1 MKNRLIS
8 FLLLAVLCLSLLA
21 ACGNDS
27 VPITEKTAI
36 SIALKDAGL
45 SENQVEELHA
55 HVAAGAESPSYS
67 IHFDYNGRQYEYVID
82 ARNGDILSVT
92 DPE

>member
-1 MKNRLIS
+1 MKTRVFS
-8 FLLLAVLCLSLLA
+8 LLLAALLCLSVLT
-21 ACGNDS
+21 ACGDDS
-27 VPITEKTAI
+27 APITEKTAI

-67 IHFDYNGRQYEYVID
+67 IDFDYNGRQYEYVID